1 MKTKFSMLLI
11 SVGMLFA
18 SFTCT
23 NAQEWSWSEKYLSI
37 AREGISATAL
47 DDSIFFSMGRL
58 YSTAF
63 VHTIDIYEVDEGVWT
78 SYESQSNARWNTVSV
93 SCNGMVFIAGGNN
106 WPQGANF
113 ADVDIYSKA
122 TGEWTIE
129 YLSIA
134 RSLIGATCHMNKVF
148 FGGGMFWG
156 TNVAI
161 YDVIDI
167 YDTETNTWDTLSL
180 TVPKAAV
187 GVVAAGGKVFFAGGG
202 TALGVGT
209 DVVEIYDI
217 ETGDWTYDT
226 LSQARSFP
234 ACVAYGNKV
243 YFAGGALAN
252 AFSSVVIDVYNLDT
266 ESWEDTLTL
275 SYPRIVRALKVKDAL
290 VFAGE
295 TDFISGSGAWG
306 AANGIIDVYYPE
318 TGEWD
323 YSVPDLNPAR
333 IMYGCAAYDDKAYFG
348 GGYPGGSYV
357 SDIVSILKYQSFHCL
372 PDGITFTTQE
382 EIDNFQTNYPYCTE
396 IEGDVEI
403 NGDEIQNLNGLDTV
417 TAIGGDLK
425 INSNDALTSL
435 SGLDSITSIGGELR
449 IVFNTSLTSLS
460 GLENIEAATI
470 TDLSIFLN
478 SNLSYCNV
486 WSICQYL
493 NTPNGTIEIHD
504 NDPGCNNFDEVWDA
518 CYNSVAKMN
527 PGSQGNFSIL
537 PNPLQST
544 SLITYTLNQNSPVTL
559 KILDLSG
566 REMLIL
572 VDDFQHRG
580 EQQIIFN
587 TSNMQAG
594 IYFCVLETI
603 EGIQTRKIVK
613 L

>member
-1 MKTKFSMLLI
+1 MLRNYLLTINKKQNIMKTKFTMIMLITGFLC
-11 SVGMLFA
+11 A
-18 SFTCT
+18 
-23 NAQEWSWSEKYLSI
+23 NAQEWTWSEDSLSI

-47 DDSIFFSMGRL
+47 DDSIFFSQGRL

-63 VHTIDIYEVDEGVWT
+63 VHTIDIYDVGEDVWT

-187 GVVAAGGKVFFAGGG
+187 GAVAAGGKVFFAGGG

-234 ACVAYGNKV
+234 ACVAYDNKV

-295 TDFISGSGAWG
+295 TDYISSGGGYG
-306 AANGIIDVYYPE
+306 APNGIIDIYYPE
-318 TGEWD
+318 TGEWEF
-323 YSVPDLNPAR
+323 SIPDLNPAR
-333 IMYGCAAYDDKAYFG
+333 IMYGCAAYDNKAYFG
-348 GGYPGGSYV
+348 GGYPGGLTV
-357 SDIVSILKYQSFHCL
+357 SDEVSILEYPHCF
-372 PDGITFTTQE
+372 PDGIVFSTQE
-382 EIDNFQTNYPYCTE
+382 EIDNFPINYPFCSEIEGNVE
-396 IEGDVEI
+396 IEGDDI
-403 NGDEIQNLNGLDTV
+403 TN
-417 TAIGGDLK
+417 
-425 INSNDALTSL
+425 
-435 SGLDSITSIGGELR
+435 LDSLMVLTSIGGEL
-449 IVFNTSLTSLS
+449 IIKNNDALVSLA
-460 GLENIEAATI
+460 GL
-470 TDLSIFLN
+470 DSI
-478 SNLSYCNV
+478 
-486 WSICQYL
+486 
-493 NTPNGTIEIHD
+493 
-504 NDPGCNNFDEVWDA
+504 
-518 CYNSVAKMN
+518 N
-527 PGSQGNFSIL
+527 PGSISYLQITDNDNLSTCNVTSVCEYLAG
-537 PNPLQST
+537 PNPYVEINNNAVIVLANRKF
-544 SLITYTLNQNSPVTL
+544 LIMT
-559 KILDLSG
+559 
-566 REMLIL
+566 
-572 VDDFQHRG
+572 
-580 EQQIIFN
+580 
-587 TSNMQAG
+587 
-594 IYFCVLETI
+594 
-603 EGIQTRKIVK
+603 
-613 L
+613 